1 MLLGSFRD
9 VVSFDVVST
18 TITIGADADVP
29 LLWLLGISA
38 LLSFVRIIGY
48 EFGRTSMIGSFYGL
62 LIMDC
67 YLSSYDIYL
76 RIGWY
81 MMSSVYWLMDCFVCV
96 PVAGCSTEHG
106 NRAYRISVFEL
117 LISSFYL
124 MRNRFSKE

>member
-48 EFGRTSMIGSFYGL
+48 EFGRTSMIGSFYGM

-67 YLSSYDIYL
+67 YLSSYDISSYWLVYDVL
-76 RIGWY
+76 RIVVNG
-81 MMSSVYWLMDCFVCV
+81 LFGVCT
-96 PVAGCSTEHG
+96 GSRLQHG
-106 NRAYRISVFEL
+106 IWPYTGYR
-117 LISSFYL
+117 YL
-124 MRNRFSKE
+124 NFLSPHFI

>member
-48 EFGRTSMIGSFYGL
+48 EFGRTSMIGSFYGF

-96 PVAGCSTEHG
+96 PVAGTGSRLQHG
-106 NRAYRISVFEL
+106 ARESGIPD
-117 LISSFYL
+117 IGI
-124 MRNRFSKE
+124 